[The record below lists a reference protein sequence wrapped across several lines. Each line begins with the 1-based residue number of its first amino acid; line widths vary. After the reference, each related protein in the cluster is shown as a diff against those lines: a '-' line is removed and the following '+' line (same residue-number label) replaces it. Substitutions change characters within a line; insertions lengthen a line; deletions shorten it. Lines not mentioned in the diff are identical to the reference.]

1 MIHFNFKPHELT
13 CISFATYTG
22 LAWQFNYQKSNY
34 LAQTDGQVCRLG
46 GKKNTP
52 QQIVGTSN
60 LFTPNL
66 SKYD

>member
-13 CISFATYTG
+13 CISLATYTG
-22 LAWQFNYQKSNY
+22 LAWQFNYQKSR
-34 LAQTDGQVCRLG
+34 Q
-46 GKKNTP
+46 KNTP